1 MSISSLATRCYAS
14 FPQSQVRLN
23 CRFTVSMGSHTNVE
37 FTVIYWSAMRIVLT
51 TDAEIKLW
59 LAASA
64 D

>member
-1 MSISSLATRCYAS
+1 
-14 FPQSQVRLN
+14 
-23 CRFTVSMGSHTNVE
+23 MGSHTNVE